1 MGKKGK
7 GKKGPKEPL
16 PLLAEVEREMFQ
28 LHINDITRKLE
39 RITAQC
45 LELEKSNEEYEKKYK
60 KLDED
65 RGDIITYLKRTLQ
78 EKSDEAKQLQ
88 ETVDQLTLEKTT
100 MQENFAAKIAQME
113 HEFKVMQEQLTGDIK
128 LLSRWTIYIFKPMK
142 FQSHISNFSIKA
154 LYQSVTS
161 HSSNKI
167 NCNTKIKDINNSKKS
182 NHLLHIFVVGG
193 VVGIGTE
200 VIFSRLATSSTEL
213 RIKLNQ
219 RHIQKCQP
227 PVPTVHWI
235 PVLKKLLFVILY
247 QLFLKI
253 KAKCYIFSKLFI
265 KTNFIV
271 CIQTAGRLK
280 ALEHFRVHQDELMN
294 KFKQQEI
301 EIEEREKEH
310 KRMLYE
316 VEKKFI
322 IAKDK
327 AMKDMEV
334 RQLQLSSEFE
344 ATTQMCIAASTKRA
358 IRENI
363 AVNNELR
370 KVQETT
376 YRLIK
381 ENEKLKEHDRHMKI
395 QKELTEEEK
404 NIVMQENAEH
414 LKARVQFQ
422 VFFLCNV

>member
-88 ETVDQLTLEKTT
+88 ETVDQLTL
-100 MQENFAAKIAQME
+100 A
-113 HEFKVMQEQLTGDIK
+113 
-128 LLSRWTIYIFKPMK
+128 LSFHSIFHCLYPLIIGNRTLNGL
-142 FQSHISNFSIKA
+142 ISEEMVLIRTDHTVKYLNAFNAPLSI
-154 LYQSVTS
+154 Q
-161 HSSNKI
+161 
-167 NCNTKIKDINNSKKS
+167 KS

-227 PVPTVHWI
+227 SVPTVHWI

-414 LKARVQFQ
+414 LKASVQFQ
-422 VFFLCNV
+422 EQNKYKNNEGASLI

>member
-100 MQENFAAKIAQME
+100 MQENFSAKIAQME

-128 LLSRWTIYIFKPMK
+128 LLT
-142 FQSHISNFSIKA
+142 
-154 LYQSVTS
+154 
-161 HSSNKI
+161 
-167 NCNTKIKDINNSKKS
+167 
-182 NHLLHIFVVGG
+182 
-193 VVGIGTE
+193 
-200 VIFSRLATSSTEL
+200 
-213 RIKLNQ
+213 
-219 RHIQKCQP
+219 
-227 PVPTVHWI
+227 
-235 PVLKKLLFVILY
+235 
-247 QLFLKI
+247 
-253 KAKCYIFSKLFI
+253 
-265 KTNFIV
+265 
-271 CIQTAGRLK
+271 GRLK

-404 NIVMQENAEH
+404 TIVMQENAEH
-414 LKARVQFQ
+414 LKASVQFQ
-422 VFFLCNV
+422 DKNKYKNNEGAHLGVQPVNMIILTSPART